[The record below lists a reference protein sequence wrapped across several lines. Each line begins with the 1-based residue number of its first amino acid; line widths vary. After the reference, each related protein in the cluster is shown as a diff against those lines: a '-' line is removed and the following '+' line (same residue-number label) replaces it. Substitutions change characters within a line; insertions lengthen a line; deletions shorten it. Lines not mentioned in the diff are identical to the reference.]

1 MDLRFY
7 NMWICHFVKPAFRNY
22 HIIWIYMGYPNIIR
36 GYYHTQKG
44 YYHTMAL
51 KPAFGVSFFPMAP
64 AVPGSG
70 AFWSPVRSTK
80 PWTGSSRQE
89 LVSVKGR
96 ISRKSIDFCHDIIWG
111 VAVCHVFFFQ
121 TTFGFGLA
129 EWVVAFFLPNGN
141 FLKYLQVL
149 FWQVWHHIL

>member
-1 MDLRFY
+1 MPVYKGHVCLTSMDLRFY

-44 YYHTMAL
+44 YYHTQKGYYHTMAL

-70 AFWSPVRSTK
+70 AF
-80 PWTGSSRQE
+80 
-89 LVSVKGR
+89 
-96 ISRKSIDFCHDIIWG
+96 
-111 VAVCHVFFFQ
+111 
-121 TTFGFGLA
+121 
-129 EWVVAFFLPNGN
+129 
-141 FLKYLQVL
+141 
-149 FWQVWHHIL
+149 